1 MPRIPVYTRK
11 ESVPGVGG
19 NVPMNNSGLAAAKE
33 MGNAVQG
40 FTNEFADLVTK
51 QAEDLR
57 QRDIA
62 IEKVNLS
69 NMAREYSIEQ
79 QANYDTNAN
88 ATKSVLELDDYS
100 TQSKKQFN
108 DNFRKAINIDNIKHP
123 EVRIYAE
130 ELSGRIHGEFIG
142 YTAKKQAEIR
152 TAFTDKAIGDG
163 VRISIE
169 SVMSGGDV
177 NANLKYTEDMI
188 KEFNKKG
195 SINVDQATDATIKA
209 QQEIVKA
216 HLEYLA
222 INNKKQFVQDIETG
236 KWNHILGRE
245 SKEYQKQAKILN
257 DEQKETDA
265 LDVVTKAHAKEGYI
279 DYVGAVS
286 TVLSP
291 DFIKRHELTMNQ
303 AQNIASSLNALDKAQ
318 SQSAIDEVN
327 QTLVPLALQR
337 NGLNKQS
344 DLTPAQ
350 WIKLNKVAPE
360 YSAKLQDAIRRE
372 RDYQERANRAE
383 ARDRRAELRDI
394 ERDRKQR
401 QTDNETTLMLSSDFV
416 DKNLDEELATG
427 NIGKTE
433 YNRLKTLQ
441 KQMDPINR
449 DSVKEALKQINT
461 GTALKKAVKE
471 SDASQ
476 LAIWRMKYGELIKTW
491 AVNNANDPNFDVKL
505 TEFMESHVLSPL
517 VTDLF
522 MSRSE
527 EQKQK
532 YFNARAA
539 AGPGRQTNQPVQN
552 KQTYTQA
559 DLEFTAKKHN
569 MTVDQVKQKLGIK

>member
-1 MPRIPVYTRK
+1 MPRIPVYDRK
-11 ESVPGVGG
+11 QSVPGVGG
-19 NVPMNNSGLAAAKE
+19 NMQADNSGVAAAKA

-108 DNFRKAINIDNIKHP
+108 DNFRKAIGIENIKHP

-142 YTAKKQAEIR
+142 YTAKKQSEIR

-383 ARDRRAELRDI
+383 ARDRRAELREI
-394 ERDRKQR
+394 ERDKKQR

>member
-108 DNFRKAINIDNIKHP
+108 DNFRKAIGIENIKHP

-142 YTAKKQAEIR
+142 YTAKKQSEIR

-163 VRISIE
+163 VRISVE

-383 ARDRRAELRDI
+383 ARDRRAELREI
-394 ERDRKQR
+394 ERDKKQR

-517 VTDLF
+517 VTDIF
-522 MSRSE
+522 MSQSE

-539 AGPGRQTNQPVQN
+539 AGPGRQTQQPVQN
-552 KQTYTQA
+552 KITYTQA
-559 DLEFTAKKHN
+559 DLEYTAKKHN
-569 MTVDQVKQKLGIK
+569 MTVDQVKQKLRIK

>member
-1 MPRIPVYTRK
+1 
-11 ESVPGVGG
+11 
-19 NVPMNNSGLAAAKE
+19 MNNSGLAAAKE

-108 DNFRKAINIDNIKHP
+108 DNFRKAIGIENIKHP

>member
-19 NVPMNNSGLAAAKE
+19 NVPMNNSGVAAAKA

-108 DNFRKAINIDNIKHP
+108 DNFRKAIGIENIKHP

-142 YTAKKQAEIR
+142 YTAKKQSEIR

-163 VRISIE
+163 VRISVE

-383 ARDRRAELRDI
+383 ARDRRAELREI
-394 ERDRKQR
+394 ERDKKQR

-416 DKNLDEELATG
+416 YKNLDEELATG

-471 SDASQ
+471 SDARQ
-476 LAIWRMKYGELIKTW
+476 LAIWRMKYGELVKTW

-517 VTDLF
+517 VTDIF

-539 AGPGRQTNQPVQN
+539 AGPGRQTQQPVQN
-552 KQTYTQA
+552 KITYTQA
-559 DLEFTAKKHN
+559 DLEYTAKKHN
-569 MTVDQVKQKLGIK
+569 MTVDQVKQKLRIK

>member
-130 ELSGRIHGEFIG
+130 ELSGKIHGEFIG

-163 VRISIE
+163 VRISVE

>member
-108 DNFRKAINIDNIKHP
+108 DNFRKAIGIENIKHP

-142 YTAKKQAEIR
+142 YTAKKQSEIR

-163 VRISIE
+163 VRISVE

-245 SKEYQKQAKILN
+245 SKEYQKQAKTLN

-383 ARDRRAELRDI
+383 ARDRRAELREI
-394 ERDRKQR
+394 ERDKKQR

-539 AGPGRQTNQPVQN
+539 AGPGRQTQQPVQN
-552 KQTYTQA
+552 KITYTQA
-559 DLEFTAKKHN
+559 DLEYTAKKHN
-569 MTVDQVKQKLGIK
+569 MTVDQVKQKLRIK

>member
-108 DNFRKAINIDNIKHP
+108 DNFRKAIGIENIKHP

-142 YTAKKQAEIR
+142 YTAKKQSEIR

-383 ARDRRAELRDI
+383 ARDRRAELMDI

>member
-108 DNFRKAINIDNIKHP
+108 DNFRKAIGIENIKHP

-142 YTAKKQAEIR
+142 YTAKKQSEIR

-163 VRISIE
+163 VRISVE

>member
-108 DNFRKAINIDNIKHP
+108 DNFRKAIGIENIKHP

-142 YTAKKQAEIR
+142 YTAKKQSEIR

-163 VRISIE
+163 VRISVE

-383 ARDRRAELRDI
+383 ARDRRAELREI
-394 ERDRKQR
+394 ERDKKQR

-491 AVNNANDPNFDVKL
+491 AVNNANDPNFDIKL

-517 VTDLF
+517 VTDIF
-522 MSRSE
+522 MSQSE

-539 AGPGRQTNQPVQN
+539 AGPGRQTQQPVQN
-552 KQTYTQA
+552 KITYTQA
-559 DLEFTAKKHN
+559 DLEYTAKKHN
-569 MTVDQVKQKLGIK
+569 MTVDQVKQKLRIK

>member
-1 MPRIPVYTRK
+1 MPRIPTYTRK

-19 NVPMNNSGLAAAKE
+19 NVQMGNSGVAAAKA

-108 DNFRKAINIDNIKHP
+108 DDFRKVINIDNIKHP

-130 ELSGRIHGEFIG
+130 DLAGKIHGDFIG
-142 YTAKKQAEIR
+142 YTARKQAEIR

-163 VRISIE
+163 VRISVE

-245 SKEYQKQAKILN
+245 SKEYQKQAKTLN

-279 DYVGAVS
+279 DYAGAVS

-383 ARDRRAELRDI
+383 ARDRRAEMREI
-394 ERDRKQR
+394 ERDKKQR

-416 DKNLDEELATG
+416 DKNLDEELVTG

-433 YNRLKTLQ
+433 YIRLKTLQ

-491 AVNNANDPNFDVKL
+491 AVNNANDPNFDIKL

-517 VTDLF
+517 VTDIF
-522 MSRSE
+522 MSQSE

-569 MTVDQVKQKLGIK
+569 MTVDQVKQKLRIK

>member
-19 NVPMNNSGLAAAKE
+19 NVPMNNSGVAAAKA

-108 DNFRKAINIDNIKHP
+108 DNFRKAIGIENIKHP

-142 YTAKKQAEIR
+142 YTAKKQSEIR

>member
-1 MPRIPVYTRK
+1 MPRIPTYDRK
-11 ESVPGVGG
+11 QSVPGVGG
-19 NVPMNNSGLAAAKE
+19 NVPMNNSGVAAARE

-40 FTNEFADLVTK
+40 FTNEFADLVTR

-62 IEKVNLS
+62 IEKVDLS
-69 NMAREYSIEQ
+69 NKAREYSIAQ
-79 QANYDTNAN
+79 QTDYENNAN
-88 ATKSVLELDDYS
+88 KTQSVLELDDYS
-100 TQSKKQFN
+100 TNSKKSFN
-108 DNFRKAINIDNIKHP
+108 DNFRKVINIDNIKHP

-130 ELSGRIHGEFIG
+130 ELAGKIHGDFIG
-142 YTAKKQAEIR
+142 YTARKQAEIR

-163 VRISIE
+163 VRISVE

-177 NANLKYTEDMI
+177 NANLKYAEDMV
-188 KEFNKKG
+188 KEFNKTG
-195 SINVDQATDATIKA
+195 GLDVDQATDITIKA

-236 KWNHILGRE
+236 KWNHVLGRE
-245 SKEYQKQAKILN
+245 SKEYQKQAKTLN
-257 DEQKETDA
+257 DEQKETEA
-265 LDVVTKAHAKEGYI
+265 LDIVTKAHSKEGYI

-327 QTLVPLALQR
+327 KILVPLALQR

-350 WIKLNKVAPE
+350 WIKLNEVAPE
-360 YSAKLQDAIRRE
+360 YSAKLQDSIRRE
-372 RDYQERANRAE
+372 RDYQERANRAD
-383 ARDRRAELRDI
+383 ARDRRAELREI
-394 ERDRKQR
+394 ERDKKQR
-401 QTDNETTLMLSSDFV
+401 ATDNETSLMLSDDFMEV
-416 DKNLDEELATG
+416 NLDEKLATG
-427 NIGKTE
+427 EIGKTE
-433 YNRLKTLQ
+433 YNRLKKLQ
-441 KQMDPINR
+441 KEMNPINR

-461 GTALKKAVKE
+461 GTALSKAVKE

-476 LAIWRMKYGELIKTW
+476 IAIWRMKYGELVKTW

-505 TEFMESHVLSPL
+505 TEFMEKHVLSPL
-517 VTDLF
+517 VTDIF
-522 MSRSE
+522 MKRGE

-532 YFNARAA
+532 YYDARAA
-539 AGPGRQTNQPVQN
+539 AGPERQAMEPANSQ
-552 KQTYTQA
+552 QTYTQA
-559 DLEFTAKKHN
+559 DLEHTAKVHN
-569 MTVDQVKQKLGIK
+569 ITVDEVKRRLGIK

>member
-1 MPRIPVYTRK
+1 
-11 ESVPGVGG
+11 
-19 NVPMNNSGLAAAKE
+19 MNNSGLAAAKE

-108 DNFRKAINIDNIKHP
+108 DNFRKAIGIENIKHP

-142 YTAKKQAEIR
+142 YTAKKQSEIR

>member
-1 MPRIPVYTRK
+1 
-11 ESVPGVGG
+11 
-19 NVPMNNSGLAAAKE
+19 MNNSGLAAAKE

>member
-19 NVPMNNSGLAAAKE
+19 NVPMNNSGVAAAKA

-108 DNFRKAINIDNIKHP
+108 DNFRKAIGIENIKHP

-142 YTAKKQAEIR
+142 YTAKKQSEIR

-163 VRISIE
+163 VRISVE

-177 NANLKYTEDMI
+177 NANLKYTGDMI

-383 ARDRRAELRDI
+383 ARDRRAELREI
-394 ERDRKQR
+394 ERDKKQR

-416 DKNLDEELATG
+416 YKNLDEELATG

-471 SDASQ
+471 SDARQ
-476 LAIWRMKYGELIKTW
+476 LAIWRMKYGELVKTW

-517 VTDLF
+517 VTDIF

-539 AGPGRQTNQPVQN
+539 AGPGRQTQQPVQN
-552 KQTYTQA
+552 KITYTQA
-559 DLEFTAKKHN
+559 DLEYTAKKHN
-569 MTVDQVKQKLGIK
+569 MTVDQVKQKLRIK

>member
-1 MPRIPVYTRK
+1 
-11 ESVPGVGG
+11 
-19 NVPMNNSGLAAAKE
+19 MNSSGIAAAKE

-108 DNFRKAINIDNIKHP
+108 DNFRKAIGIENIKHP

-142 YTAKKQAEIR
+142 YTAKKQSEIR

-163 VRISIE
+163 VRISVE

-195 SINVDQATDATIKA
+195 SVNVDQATDATIKA

-245 SKEYQKQAKILN
+245 SKEYQKQAKTLN

-303 AQNIASSLNALDKAQ
+303 AQNIASSLNVLDKAQ

-372 RDYQERANRAE
+372 RDYQERANRAD
-383 ARDRRAELRDI
+383 ARDRRAEMREI
-394 ERDRKQR
+394 ERDKKQR

-491 AVNNANDPNFDVKL
+491 AVNNANDPNFDIKL

-517 VTDLF
+517 VTDIF
-522 MSRSE
+522 MSQSE

-569 MTVDQVKQKLGIK
+569 MTVDQVKQKLRIK

>member
-1 MPRIPVYTRK
+1 
-11 ESVPGVGG
+11 
-19 NVPMNNSGLAAAKE
+19 MNNSGLAAAKE

-108 DNFRKAINIDNIKHP
+108 DNFRKAIGIENIKHP

-142 YTAKKQAEIR
+142 YTAKKQSEIR

-383 ARDRRAELRDI
+383 ARDRRAELMDI

>member
-108 DNFRKAINIDNIKHP
+108 DNFRKAIGIENIKHP

>member
-1 MPRIPVYTRK
+1 MPRIPVYNRK
-11 ESVPGVGG
+11 QSVPGVGG
-19 NVPMNNSGLAAAKE
+19 NMQADNSGVAAAKA

-108 DNFRKAINIDNIKHP
+108 DNFRKAIGIENIKHP

-130 ELSGRIHGEFIG
+130 ELSGRIHGEFIEKKK
-142 YTAKKQAEIR
+142 KKQSEIR

-163 VRISIE
+163 VRISVE

-327 QTLVPLALQR
+327 KILVPLALQR

-360 YSAKLQDAIRRE
+360 YSAKLQDSIRRE
-372 RDYQERANRAE
+372 RDYQERANRAD
-383 ARDRRAELRDI
+383 ARDRRAELREI
-394 ERDRKQR
+394 ERDKKQR

-491 AVNNANDPNFDVKL
+491 AVNNANDPNFDIKL
-505 TEFMESHVLSPL
+505 TEFMEKHVLSPL
-517 VTDLF
+517 VTDIF
-522 MSRSE
+522 MSQSE

-569 MTVDQVKQKLGIK
+569 MTVDQVKQKLRIK